1 MATDGSTVA
10 RLLCASAL
18 VMLMTP
24 GVGFFYGGL
33 VRKKSFISIF
43 TLSFITLPL
52 VIFQWCSDRL
62 FPGIRWRYLR
72 IARKF

>member
-1 MATDGSTVA
+1 MNTDGSTVTWI
-10 RLLCASAL
+10 LCVSAL

-62 FPGIRWRYLR
+62 FPGIRWRYLW

>member
-33 VRKKSFISIF
+33 VRKKNFISMV

-52 VIFQWCSDRL
+52 VIIQSVDRL
-62 FPGIRWRYLR
+62 FPGIRWRYLW

>member
-1 MATDGSTVA
+1 MNTDGSTVTWI
-10 RLLCASAL
+10 LCVSAL

-33 VRKKSFISIF
+33 VRKKNFISMV

-52 VIFQWCSDRL
+52 VIIQSVDRL
-62 FPGIRWRYLR
+62 FPGIRWRYLW